1 MSRISAGQIA
11 ILAALLLIL
20 IATGIWAV
28 SVWNAS
34 GDIVMSK
41 DGWIAMGLGTFFSLL
56 IGCGLM
62 ALMFF
67 SSRSGYDEAADPFR
81 KHEPPNS

>member
-1 MSRISAGQIA
+1 MQRFGTGQIVLLV
-11 ILAALLLIL
+11 IFGLLLIV
-20 IATGIWAV
+20 TSVWAV

-34 GDIVMSK
+34 SGVEMSK
-41 DGWIAMGLGTFFSLL
+41 DGWIAPGLGTLFSLL

-67 SSRSGYDEAADPFR
+67 SSRSGYDDVADPFR
-81 KHEPPNS
+81 RKPPPDE